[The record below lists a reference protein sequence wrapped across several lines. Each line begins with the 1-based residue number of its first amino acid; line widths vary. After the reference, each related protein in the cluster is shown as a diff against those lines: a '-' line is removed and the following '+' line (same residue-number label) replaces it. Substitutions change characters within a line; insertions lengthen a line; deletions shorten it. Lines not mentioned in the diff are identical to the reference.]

1 MSSAPLPT
9 RATVLGSFL
18 EGGRRV
24 WQAPA
29 VWLGVSVL
37 AVAVLAPFS
46 GDLFGHLSDSLGL
59 RTALQRAI
67 WEWHAGWALALGG
80 RLPPPAPAVAGA
92 ALVALSLSLFLT
104 GGILD
109 RFARGRAT
117 YSPAFFSA
125 CGTHLWR
132 FLRLQLLFAPVYY
145 ALFIWVWP
153 WLTGTVLSEWME
165 RAGSP
170 REVLRQQWIVHSAF
184 VALMGLI
191 GLVADFSRVRI
202 VVEDRHS
209 ALGGL
214 MAALRFLRRRPLRST
229 GVYALSALPT
239 IVVIRWWF
247 GAMSFGEGGL
257 VQYVVVV
264 VLYLTLRMV
273 TRLWWMA
280 ACVVF
285 FQGELAHATYTAA
298 PLPLWP
304 DSPTAEGL
312 ANLRAGARR
321 DPVSS

>member
-1 MSSAPLPT
+1 MSTAPLSS

-29 VWLGVSVL
+29 VWVGVSVM
-37 AVAVLAPFS
+37 AVAVLSPFS
-46 GDLFGHLSDSLGL
+46 GDLFGAMSDRLGV
-59 RTALQRAI
+59 RTALERAI

-117 YSPAFFSA
+117 YSPAFFAA

-132 FLRLQLLFAPVYY
+132 FLRLQLMFAPLYY

-153 WLTGTVLSEWME
+153 WLTGTVLAGWME
-165 RAGSP
+165 GAQSQ
-170 REVLRQQWIVHSAF
+170 RELLRQQWVVNSAF
-184 VALMGLI
+184 VALMALVGLA
-191 GLVADFSRVRI
+191 ADFSRVRI

-214 MAALRFLRRRPLRST
+214 MAALRFLRRRPLRSV
-229 GVYALSALPT
+229 GLYALSALPT
-239 IVVIRWWF
+239 VIVIRLWF
-247 GAMSFGEGGL
+247 SAVSFGGDGL
-257 VQYVVVV
+257 PQYVAVV